1 MNASNNMTS
10 LKGRIQ
16 FVQDKLDSISAKNEM
31 SFADKIMF
39 NNMDSYLSDLKAEQR
54 EEDSRHPL
62 RDFMELRLKGVV
74 VDFGTIPLELLGVVS
89 SNLAALVQRATHKL
103 SSGKDSSRVP
113 YAVKSSLDMR
123 LAELSP
129 GSTKLGL
136 TFSTGQCELV
146 ETVSSKAIKEIIQLL
161 DTDDASAMMNQIA
174 EIGYNSAQSLKNI
187 VEECERN
194 NIDFDLSWVGPFS
207 DGNRKVT
214 VNSSKIK
221 MLNDRLTATTISAP
235 TTESILGELASLSKY
250 GKMELEVDGEKIKA
264 SFPIEMLGEIQKK
277 HKVGQQVSV
286 TVEVTDINNENL
298 GLHRKNYLVKSFK

>member
-1 MNASNNMTS
+1 MNEKYLFKKNSERIDFMKKEVNLMSSN
-10 LKGRIQ
+10 KDR
-16 FVQDKLDSISAKNEM
+16 
-31 SFADKIMF
+31 SFADMLLYRS
-39 NNMDSYLSDLKAEQR
+39 MESHLSDLRAEQR
-54 EEDSRHPL
+54 AQDTRHPL

-74 VDFGTIPLELLGVVS
+74 VDLGTIPLEILGVVS
-89 SNLAALVQRATHKL
+89 TNLSALLQRATHKL

-113 YAVKSSLDMR
+113 YSVKSALDMR

-146 ETVSSKAIKEIIQLL
+146 ETVSSKAVKEIIQLL

-174 EIGYNSAQSLKNI
+174 EIGYNAAQSLKRI

-207 DGNRKVT
+207 DGSRRVS
-214 VNSSKIK
+214 VNTSKIK
-221 MLNDRLTATTISAP
+221 MLSDRLAATTISVP
-235 TTESILGELASLSKY
+235 IIDNLVGEFASLSKY
-250 GKMELEVDGEKIKA
+250 GKIELEVDGERIRA
-264 SFPIEMLGEIQKK
+264 SFPIEMLAEIQKK
-277 HKVGQQVSV
+277 HKVGQQISV

-298 GLHRKNYLVKSFK
+298 GMHRKNYLVKSFN